1 MPAVTK
7 TRQRAKPA
15 KDKTSISRR
24 YAGLKPAKP
33 GEVRNPLGISG
44 ATKRRATFNAI
55 GLDVMGRPVEI
66 AIGGDK
72 LKLPGDEAIWL
83 AMRNKAIK
91 GDVMAA
97 TWVRDTLYGKPLT
110 RLSIEDDSPPR
121 SLVLVMVGGEGRE
134 KRVMVGGGV
143 VEALPA
149 PGGNGHDGPKALTE
163 GDDGP

>member
-1 MPAVTK
+1 MPSATK
-7 TRQRAKPA
+7 T

-55 GLDVMGRPVEI
+55 GLDVMGRPVELTTHD
-66 AIGGDK
+66 GK
-72 LKLPGDEAIWL
+72 VKLPGDEAIWL

-110 RLSIEDDSPPR
+110 RLSLEDDSPPR
-121 SLVLVMVGGEGRE
+121 SLVLVMMGGEGQER
-134 KRVMVGGGV
+134 RIAVGGGI

-149 PGGNGHDGPKALTE
+149 PGGNGHDGPKALE
-163 GDDGP
+163 SGDGDGQD